1 MAAETWLDQSRM
13 ERRGTVKE
21 GIHPT
26 YYQDALVVCA
36 CGNTWHTGSTKKE
49 IHTDVCYKCHPF
61 YTGEQRIVDTAG
73 QVERFMKRTAAAEQ
87 IKTETEARPSKKQRR
102 AQARAEARGIP
113 EPEVIA
119 TEAVAS
125 GPVETT
131 EAATATDQGAAAPE
145 ATAGEERRPNRPPR
159 GPRPEGERRQRP
171 PRPPRPRAEQTA
183 APQAEANQPAPE
195 TDSTPDAGSAP
206 AGEAPAA

>member
-1 MAAETWLDQSRM
+1 M
-13 ERRGTVKE
+13 KE

-36 CGNTWHTGSTKKE
+36 CGNTWRTGSTKKE

-87 IKTETEARPSKKQRR
+87 RKTETEARPSKKQRR
-102 AQARAEARGIP
+102 AQARAEARGMNA
-113 EPEVIA
+113 EPEVA
-119 TEAVAS
+119 APEQVAG
-125 GPVETT
+125 GPVEMTQVPT
-131 EAATATDQGAAAPE
+131 PEGQANVAPE
-145 ATAGEERRPNRPPR
+145 TVPQGAGEERRQNRPPR
-159 GPRPEGERRQRP
+159 GPRPQRP
-171 PRPPRPRAEQTA
+171 PRPPRPPRGEQAT
-183 APQAEANQPAPE
+183 APQGEANQPAPE
-195 TDSTPDAGSAP
+195 ANATPDAGEAPAEPSAP